1 MSKLNLKCIGFV
13 ILLVVVGCCP
23 SIIEKVTTIL
33 KELNTVEILCV
44 AILIFLLLLEI
55 YPIAIAIPYSIVKD
69 FIGLK

>member
-1 MSKLNLKCIGFV
+1 MSKMTLKFIGFV

-23 SIIEKVTTIL
+23 SIIERATTIL

-44 AILIFLLLLEI
+44 AFLIFLVLLKK